1 MEANTQIS
9 MLFHTVMIIL
19 HRPPSNM
26 FEKPGISE
34 SEDVEI
40 CYESLQAILRLMRS
54 YSRYYRY
61 RSLPLDFVQ
70 TLSTATGAV
79 MMKRFFQGSSWD
91 DVEIER
97 SLSLLTE
104 AMDDV
109 QNTLPCVKE
118 IRDCVTVARQRR
130 ETTVPPDV
138 PLNAPDLMNG
148 LELGSDD
155 ATTDFMTSFEDN
167 LGTLITDEF
176 LSAQLQVQDGN
187 DFELEPFDFNNPPG
201 KIDSR
206 H

>member
-1 MEANTQIS
+1 

-79 MMKRFFQGSSWD
+79 MMKRYFQKSSWD
-91 DVEIER
+91 DPEIER

-104 AMDDV
+104 VMDDIRD
-109 QNTLPCVKE
+109 TWPCVKE

-148 LELGSDD
+148 LELGGADTM
-155 ATTDFMTSFEDN
+155 ADFMTSFGDD

-176 LSAQLQVQDGN
+176 LSSQLQVQDGGGF
-187 DFELEPFDFNNPPG
+187 DLEPFDFNNPPG
-201 KIDSR
+201 RIDAR
-206 H
+206 Q

>member
-1 MEANTQIS
+1 

-61 RSLPLDFVQ
+61 RSLPLDFAQ
-70 TLSTATGAV
+70 TLSTATGVV
-79 MMKRFFQGSSWD
+79 MMKRFFQKSSWD
-91 DVEIER
+91 DPEIER

-104 AMDDV
+104 AMDEI
-109 QNTLPCVKE
+109 QHSLPCVKE
-118 IRDCVTVARQRR
+118 IRDCVSAARQCR
-130 ETTVPPDV
+130 ETTLPPDV

-148 LELGSDD
+148 LELGGAD
-155 ATTDFMTSFEDN
+155 ATTGPLTSFDDE

-176 LSAQLQVQDGN
+176 LSAQLQVQDGSVF
-187 DFELEPFDFNNPPG
+187 DFEPFDFNNPPDT
-201 KIDSR
+201 IDSR
-206 H
+206 Q